1 MYALIWERQG
11 AGLSRGRRD
20 VDEERVR
27 ARWNKRGETRRAFI
41 WNGPSEGSDLII
53 LGLRE
58 RKRGRERRATDKEKE
73 RERV

>member
-1 MYALIWERQG
+1 MRQG
-11 AGLSRGRRD
+11 AGLSRGGR
-20 VDEERVR
+20 DEERVR
-27 ARWNKRGETRRAFI
+27 ARWNKRGETQRAFI

-58 RKRGRERRATDKEKE
+58 REREKERGGRERRATDKEKE